1 MNPKSGK
8 AGKVVSPTSPSAAHD
23 ADVADPGEVSEIKAE
38 QRKTKSGK
46 YGSVKVK
53 PFKPPDPVEAEQEN
67 KTWIEI
73 EMIDENDDPVPG
85 ERYEITMPDGQ
96 SVSSGTLDTDGK
108 AKVTGIDPGT
118 CKVRFPNL
126 DKEAWEKIS

>member
-8 AGKVVSPTSPSAAHD
+8 AGKAGKPTKPKEAYD
-23 ADVADPGEVSEIKAE
+23 ADSADPGEVSQIKAE

-53 PFKPPDPVEAEQEN
+53 PFKPPKEDAADQED

-73 EMIDENDDPVPG
+73 KMIDENDDPVAG
-85 ERYEITMPDGQ
+85 EKYEITMPDGQ
-96 SVSSGTLDTDGK
+96 SVAKGSLDGDGE
-108 AKVTGIDPGT
+108 ARVDGIDPGS
-118 CKVRFPNL
+118 CKVRFPEL